1 MPLGKSLFV
10 GLAVLVSTAVGQTKQ
25 DKRRNCFSPHNM
37 CMWNRSW
44 SNGTFT
50 DPNLS
55 AEDRQAIADVSN
67 AIQKWGKYKL
77 SMRRSDADFVIAV
90 RVGRVVSTYQGAH
103 VGIHGSPSGG
113 RPTSETGPIA
123 GDQKGPK
130 QDLLWVFAVHP
141 GGTLAGPYW
150 RNGQDHGLAM
160 PELAL

>member
-1 MPLGKSLFV
+1 
-10 GLAVLVSTAVGQTKQ
+10 
-25 DKRRNCFSPHNM
+25 M

-44 SNGTFT
+44 SDGTFT

-55 AEDRQAIADVSN
+55 AEDRQAIADVSK

-77 SMRRSDADFVIAV
+77 SMRRSDADLVIAV

-113 RPTSETGPIA
+113 RPTTETGPIA

-160 PELAL
+160 PELDLFQQFKKDISDALAAQNKKTKP